1 MRTKQFIFFPLVF
14 LLLLASCHSDKKQE
28 VTQSV
33 TTIRVDN
40 IDDAEDIEVTKDKYI
55 KSFRYIQLETDTTA
69 LIGEMTKIL
78 YEDNRIYIMDQSV
91 TKSLFIFDK
100 EGNFINKIY
109 RYGQGPEEYYELTD
123 AFYDPKENTINIL
136 SFVGR
141 NKYKIMVFDADG
153 KTLLKQLP
161 INLNLAEAMKS
172 KDGFLVCNS
181 KHTLNA
187 SSSVNRLTVYTDN
200 LKKLY
205 DAVPILPQ
213 WRNGIRS
220 ASPELF
226 KSQNGA
232 IFCAP
237 HHETDVYQVTRDSTF
252 LKYRFDFGKY
262 NFPEEFN
269 TPVKNENMVRNSQIS
284 NYVTELSSFCE
295 TDDYVVA
302 TFLFKGQYRIAFY
315 DKATKKT
322 EVFFLS
328 SNPLLYDIF
337 GDFAGMSKNVLIA
350 TRPATGFL
358 RLFNDP
364 SIMGEDETEEIKRQ
378 FKKPLLEDDNP
389 IICVYEL
396 R

>member
-187 SSSVNRLTVYTDN
+187 SSSVNRLTVYSDN

-213 WRNGIRS
+213 WRDRMGS
-220 ASPELF
+220 GYPELF
-226 KSQNGA
+226 RSKDGA

-237 HHETDVYQVTRDSTF
+237 HHETDVYQVTRDSAF

-262 NFPEEFN
+262 NYPEEFN
-269 TPVKNENMVRNSQIS
+269 TPDQYENMARNYQIS
-284 NYVTELSSFCE
+284 NYVADLRNFCE
-295 TDDYVVA
+295 T

-328 SNPLLYDIF
+328 SNPLLYDVF
-337 GDFAGMSKNVLIA
+337 GSFACMSKNVLIA
-350 TRPATGFL
+350 TRSAAEEL

-364 SIMGEDETEEIKRQ
+364 SILGEKETAELKKQ
-378 FKKPLLEDDNP
+378 FKRPLHEDDNP
-389 IICVYEL
+389 ILYVYEL

>member
-1 MRTKQFIFFPLVF
+1 MRTKHFILFQLVF
-14 LLLLASCHSDKKQE
+14 LLLLASCHSDKKQK
-28 VTQSV
+28 TAQSV
-33 TTIRVDN
+33 KTIRVEN
-40 IDDAEDIEVTKDKYI
+40 IDNAEDIEVTKDKYI

-69 LIGEMTKIL
+69 LIGRMDKIL
-78 YEDNRIYIMDQSV
+78 YEDNRIYIVDKFV

-100 EGNFINKIY
+100 DGNFINKIY
-109 RYGQGPEEYYELTD
+109 RYGQGPEEYFVLTD

-136 SFVGR
+136 SFVGNDR
-141 NKYKIMVFDADG
+141 YKIMVFDADG

-181 KHTLNA
+181 MHQLNA
-187 SSSVNRLTVYTDN
+187 SSSVNRLTVYSDS

-213 WRNGIRS
+213 WRNGTRS

-237 HHETDVYQVTRDSTF
+237 HHETDVYQVTRDSAF

-269 TPVKNENMVRNSQIS
+269 TPDQYETMTRNLQIS

-295 TDDYVVA
+295 TDDYVMA
-302 TFLFKGQYRIAFY
+302 TFLFSGQFRIAFY
-315 DKATKKT
+315 DKATEKA
-322 EVFFLS
+322 EVYLLLN
-328 SNPLLYDIF
+328 NPLLYGSF
-337 GDFAGMSKNVLIA
+337 GFFACMNKNMLIA
-350 TRPATGFL
+350 TRLPTSIL

-364 SIMGEDETEEIKRQ
+364 SILGEKETAELKKQ
-378 FKKPLLEDDNP
+378 FKKPLHEDDNP
-389 IICVYEL
+389 IICVYEF
-396 R
+396 